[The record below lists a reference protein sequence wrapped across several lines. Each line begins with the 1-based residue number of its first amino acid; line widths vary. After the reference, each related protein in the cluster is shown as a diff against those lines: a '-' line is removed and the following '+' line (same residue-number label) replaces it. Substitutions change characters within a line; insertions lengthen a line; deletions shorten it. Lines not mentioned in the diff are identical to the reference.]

1 MLYIKRVV
9 VADIT
14 RQIGLT
20 QKVSD
25 QFFRFNPNLT
35 YEKFLKF
42 QKRSGETYT
51 GFIKKTGH
59 SITITGDIY
68 SYVKDTCEY
77 GDILLFKNTSSL
89 DEFTF
94 IVVKK
99 GSQLYNECDKLLQCH
114 GSRNNT
120 ISNTTHLLT
129 RNTSIE
135 VLF

>member
-1 MLYIKRVV
+1 MLYVKRVV

-25 QFFRFNPNLT
+25 QFFRFNPDLT
-35 YEKFLKF
+35 YERFLKF
-42 QKRSGETYT
+42 KKRNGEVLT

-77 GDILLFKNTSSL
+77 GDILLFKNTQSI
-89 DEFTF
+89 DEYSFL
-94 IVVKK
+94 IVKK
-99 GSQLYNECDKLLQCH
+99 TSILYNECDRMLQIH

-120 ISNTTHLLT
+120 ISSTTHLIV
-129 RNTSIE
+129 RNSSIE
-135 VLF
+135 TSL